1 MYWNHKEFRNTTD
14 FKHIKENVS
23 HSTRRLEAYADQNS
37 QYTKSHYDVNP
48 KAITPLGPWPH
59 IEEGYQEDWSKLSP
73 GSVDMPEVLEH
84 EKTLEV

>member
-1 MYWNHKEFRNTTD
+1 MYWNHEEFRNTTD

-23 HSTRRLEAYADQNS
+23 QSIPSVETYADS
-37 QYTKSHYDVNP
+37 IPQYTKSHYDVNP

-59 IEEGYQEDWSKLSP
+59 IEKGYVEDWSKLSP
-73 GSVDMPEVLEH
+73 GEIDMPEVLKH